1 MTDDTEPT
9 AEMPIDPGQ
18 MLAVDS
24 SLAEFAAAL
33 RGPATPRELGGE
45 SAMLDLMVAAIA
57 PLNPSKDR
65 TMFNHRFA
73 RIAAIAAAMVLSA
86 GGVAAAATG
95 TNPLRP
101 IVSGSDSSSERP
113 ASGLAVT
120 NSTIESSKPPASL
133 TTTTSTTTTPTPTSS
148 TTTTVPP
155 PTSTTIARGATS
167 TTCPDTNHGSQVSEV
182 AKDKSGD
189 GEQNHGAVVSAA
201 AHNKNDCDEI
211 ENTPETGT
219 SNDPQAKAD
228 DDNDDQGG
236 AAAGSGNSGDHTT
249 KDDKSDKAGE
259 SK

>member
-1 MTDDTEPT
+1 
-9 AEMPIDPGQ
+9 
-18 MLAVDS
+18 
-24 SLAEFAAAL
+24 
-33 RGPATPRELGGE
+33 
-45 SAMLDLMVAAIA
+45 MVAAIA

-133 TTTTSTTTTPTPTSS
+133 TTTTSTTTTPT
-148 TTTTVPP
+148 